1 METHYCNSCKKITGF
16 KKAVGAGTVLGAI
29 ATGGLSLAALPAY
42 QSRCVICGTY
52 GNESPVD
59 TIRLQGDIIAR
70 KFTID
75 ELANKYR
82 TDTGYIQDFSKKM
95 VKRVRYWS
103 QEDHDSLARVETN
116 TRECP
121 YCAETIKAK
130 AILCRF
136 CGKDLTL

>member
-1 METHYCNSCKKITGF
+1 M
-16 KKAVGAGTVLGAI
+16 
-29 ATGGLSLAALPAY
+29 
-42 QSRCVICGTY
+42 
-52 GNESPVD
+52 D